1 LTDDAPA
8 PSPAKASRGKAARLA
23 VVGRLRGAW
32 TRLRGGKLTP
42 GRAAASVAIGLLI
55 GATPLYGFHLI
66 LVVGVCLPL
75 RLDAPVAYLAANISN
90 PFFAPFLSL
99 AEIETGAF
107 VRSGAFLPLTPE
119 VIRTHGIAP
128 FLRDALVGTAFFA
141 PALAAVGGALTWA
154 SVALVRALR
163 RKRPDVP

>member
-1 LTDDAPA
+1 M
-8 PSPAKASRGKAARLA
+8 
-23 VVGRLRGAW
+23 
-32 TRLRGGKLTP
+32 
-42 GRAAASVAIGLLI
+42 LI

-107 VRSGAFLPLTPE
+107 VRSGSFLPLTPE

-128 FLRDALVGTAFFA
+128 FLRDALVGTLFFA

-163 RKRPDVP
+163 RKRSDVA